1 MNNGISAINQ
11 VTRERQGDRMTSQF
25 YRRPQRADDC
35 IQIYRIWTGRS
46 RQLLHQRWRKFGE
59 FNYKSFQRG
68 SAIRSADLS
77 DPSIVICELNLFPR
91 LQIASKQAEIMRRK
105 MGK

>member
-1 MNNGISAINQ
+1 MIVFKFTVFEQDNLASSCS
-11 VTRERQGDRMTSQF
+11 GDGQ
-25 YRRPQRADDC
+25 
-35 IQIYRIWTGRS
+35 
-46 RQLLHQRWRKFGE
+46 KFGE